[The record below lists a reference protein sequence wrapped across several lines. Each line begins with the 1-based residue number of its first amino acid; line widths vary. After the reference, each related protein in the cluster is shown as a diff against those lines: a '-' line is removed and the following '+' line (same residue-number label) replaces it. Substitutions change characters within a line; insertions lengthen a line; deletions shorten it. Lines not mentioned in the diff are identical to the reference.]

1 MTIQTHPRDD
11 RALSAPWLLF
21 KVSEQLERLKR
32 EPGWQ
37 QNDLN
42 TITLM
47 KTPGMTVVL
56 TALKAGSVMHEHQAS
71 GPVTIHVLS
80 GKVGIDFVGEGVEVC
95 SGELVTV
102 DPLVAHEV
110 KALEESV
117 ILLTVGQ

>member
-1 MTIQTHPRDD
+1 MTIQTHPRAE
-11 RALSAPWLLF
+11 RTLSAPWLLF
-21 KVSEQLERLKR
+21 KISEQVDRLKR
-32 EPGWQ
+32 EPEWQ
-37 QNDLN
+37 QDDHN

-71 GPVTIHVLS
+71 GPVTIHVIS
-80 GKVGIDFVGEGVEVC
+80 GKIGIDFVGECVEVC
-95 SGELVTV
+95 GGELVTV

-117 ILLTVGQ
+117 VLLTVGQ